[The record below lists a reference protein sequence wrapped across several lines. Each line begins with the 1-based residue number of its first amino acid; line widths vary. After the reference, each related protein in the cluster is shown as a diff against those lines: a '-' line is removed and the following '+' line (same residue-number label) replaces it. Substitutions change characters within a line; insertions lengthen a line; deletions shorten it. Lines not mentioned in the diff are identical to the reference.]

1 MKEEAEILTA
11 DAENIEKLGFFCYKS
26 KPKTPG
32 YKKKLAWLKQRFWE
46 GMKIK
51 ILYEDGKSKAFIEY
65 IPGEYAW
72 RTVDAKNYLFIH
84 CLWVVGRAKGKG
96 YGSRLL
102 HECIQDARAEG
113 FDGVAM
119 LTSSGNW
126 LAGSDL
132 LLKHGFEVVAQ
143 APPSFEL
150 LTLGFRQADP
160 PTLPNDWDHR
170 LQKFGDD
177 LTVIYTDQCPY
188 IDRLIQAVFN
198 AGRKLGIDVRAI
210 EFHDY
215 EQVQRNAPS
224 AYGVYSVIYH
234 GELISYHPI
243 GRKELVKLLTARNE
257 E

>member
-1 MKEEAEILTA
+1 MNEEVEILTA
-11 DAENIEKLGFFCYKS
+11 NAENIERLGFFCYKS
-26 KPKTPG
+26 KSKTSG
-32 YKKKLAWLKQRFWE
+32 YKKKLAWLRQRFTE
-46 GMKIK
+46 GMRIK
-51 ILYEDGKSKAFIEY
+51 ILYENSRSKAFIEY

-72 RTVDAKNYLFIH
+72 RAVDAKNYLFVH

-102 HECIQDARAEG
+102 DECIQDARAEG

-150 LTLGFRQADP
+150 LALGFRQAAF
-160 PTLPNDWDHR
+160 PTLPHDWDDR
-170 LQKFGDD
+170 LQKFGRDM
-177 LTVIYTDQCPY
+177 TVIYTDQCPY
-188 IDRLIQAVFN
+188 IDRLVQAVFN
-198 AGRKLGIDVRAI
+198 AGRELGVEVHAV
-210 EFHDY
+210 EFHDC

-224 AYGVYSVIYH
+224 AYGVYSVIYR
-234 GELISYHPI
+234 GALMSYHPI
-243 GRKELVKLLTARNE
+243 GKQDLIKRLKTCFE
-257 E
+257 

>member
-1 MKEEAEILTA
+1 MKEEVEILA
-11 DAENIEKLGFFCYKS
+11 VDAENIERLGFFCYKS

-32 YKKKLAWLKQRFWE
+32 YEKKLAWLSQRFSE

-51 ILYEDGKSKAFIEY
+51 ILYENGKSKAFIEY

-72 RTVDAKNYLFIH
+72 RAVDAKNYLFIH

-102 HECIQDARAEG
+102 QECVQDACAEG

-150 LTLGFRQADP
+150 LALGFRQATT
-160 PTLPNDWDHR
+160 PTLPNDWDDR
-170 LQKFGDD
+170 LQKFGHDM
-177 LTVIYTDQCPY
+177 TVIYADQCPY
-188 IDRLIQAVFN
+188 IDRLVQAVFN
-198 AGRKLGIDVRAI
+198 AGRELGIDVRAV
-210 EFHDY
+210 EFHDC
-215 EQVQRNAPS
+215 EQVQRSAPS
-224 AYGVYSVIYH
+224 AYGVYSVIYR
-234 GELISYHPI
+234 GALMSYHPI
-243 GRKELVKLLTARNE
+243 GKKDLIKRLETHIE
-257 E
+257 

>member
-32 YKKKLAWLKQRFWE
+32 YKKKLSWLKQRFWE

-160 PTLPNDWDHR
+160 PTLPNNWDHR

-224 AYGVYSVIYH
+224 AYGVYSVIYR
-234 GELISYHPI
+234 GDLISYHPI
-243 GRKELVKLLTARNE
+243 GGKDLVKRLAACNDS
-257 E
+257 